1 MKLCLSKKI
10 QKMTHGIKDSEAHVS
25 FQCSIVLK
33 YRTVQTIAVF
43 GLLSNLGLESA
54 FYNFNFAIGK
64 TEYLEFKNIVQ
75 CLYQRVLLLGKLS

>member
-1 MKLCLSKKI
+1 
-10 QKMTHGIKDSEAHVS
+10 MTHGIKDSEAHVS

-54 FYNFNFAIGK
+54 FSDFNWAIGK
-64 TEYLEFKNIVQ
+64 TEYLEFNKHCAVSVPKSPVTIFSIIANT
-75 CLYQRVLLLGKLS
+75 GKH